1 MQNAS
6 ATINF
11 KIVTPAGITYAD
23 AIEKVT
29 IPTQAGEVTILP
41 NHAPMVSILAAG
53 ELLVHKDGAVVALA
67 VSSGIIEIR
76 PSSEVY
82 IMADTAERAED
93 IDLARAEEARK
104 RAEELLKQQSNVAD
118 VDFARIQA
126 SIEKE
131 LARLHVGNTYR

>member
-1 MQNAS
+1 MQKPDA
-6 ATINF
+6 AIEF
-11 KIVTPAGITYAD
+11 KVVTPGGITYAD
-23 AIEKVT
+23 SIEKVT

-41 NHAPMVSILAAG
+41 SHAPMVSILTAG

-76 PSSEVY
+76 PDSEVY
-82 IMADTAERAED
+82 VMADTAERAED
-93 IDLARAEEARK
+93 IDIARAEEARK
-104 RAEELLKQQSNVAD
+104 RAEELLKQQANIAD

-131 LARLHVGNTYR
+131 LARLHVANKYR